1 MSPKPKGHRKNNSNN
16 GGSSKI
22 VGVKKAVNI
31 RPHDEEKE
39 FVHVSHRSF
48 VKNLRIAQETAF
60 KKKKPVEIT
69 WRGYKTI
76 VEPTTAP
83 FTRLNLRCHLLLA
96 LREIRK
102 KKETTSQRANGKY
115 KFYKKNV
122 IYVFLID
129 FLKYFRLSKNCR
141 KNTMMVCF
149 LRKETKWLVMLRETG
164 LHHHQRGEKRAK
176 IVRK

>member
-102 KKETTSQRANGKY
+102 KKKLPAKEQMVNINFTKRTL
-115 KFYKKNV
+115 FMF
-122 IYVFLID
+122 FLID